1 MDENKLLMCICTMR
15 CLHSSASW
23 TVGSLASVSFGQ
35 HPHHSMYPT
44 NSNEK
49 QMLALRVTYLV
60 SCACYIGRRIANYSF
75 RSKLSKADFF
85 SPIRAE

>member
-1 MDENKLLMCICTMR
+1 MYHEMSAFICELDSR
-15 CLHSSASW
+15 KFGISFVWPASSSQHVPYELH
-23 TVGSLASVSFGQ
+23 
-35 HPHHSMYPT
+35 
-44 NSNEK
+44 EK

-60 SCACYIGRRIANYSF
+60 SYACCIGRRIANYSF